1 MTLIEQQIIALLEH
15 KGTRLPYFATDQK
28 YVLLAFTTASSHIH
42 TALFML
48 LQGCWKH
55 KLEPSYINWEKNL
68 CPSAESCKII
78 LSCSEMMVW
87 KPIQNARNC

>member
-1 MTLIEQQIIALLEH
+1 MLLIEQQIIALLEH
-15 KGTRLPYFATDQK
+15 KGTRLPYFATDQR

-55 KLEPSYINWEKNL
+55 KLEPSYINWK
-68 CPSAESCKII
+68 KI
-78 LSCSEMMVW
+78 CV
-87 KPIQNARNC
+87 PVQRAARLF